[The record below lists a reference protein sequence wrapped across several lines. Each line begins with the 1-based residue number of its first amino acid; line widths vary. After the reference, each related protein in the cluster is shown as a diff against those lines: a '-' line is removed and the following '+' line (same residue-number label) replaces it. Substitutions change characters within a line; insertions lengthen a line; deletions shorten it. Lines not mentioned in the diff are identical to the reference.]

1 MTPASPAA
9 TAART
14 ERALAGGVAAET
26 TLPLAGLALAGGAP
40 NGQALAGDGLGG
52 DTLAG
57 GAAARTAGTVTGQVV
72 VIAKE
77 PVPGRVKT
85 RLTPPFSPRQAADL
99 ARAALADTLA
109 AAAAVPAARPV
120 VALDGT
126 AGPWLPAG
134 VQVLAQ
140 PGGGLDER
148 IAAALDDAYR
158 GLAVPVVL
166 IGMDTPQVTPA
177 LLESAL
183 RPLADGTADAVFG
196 PAADGGFWLLGL
208 RRPDPS
214 LILGVPMS
222 TEHTG
227 VTQAARLA
235 WAGLRIHWLPLLRDV
250 DTAADAY
257 AVARE
262 APRSRFAAALAAMSD
277 PAPSGQPAASLS
289 RS

>member
-1 MTPASPAA
+1 MTLTS
-9 TAART
+9 TT
-14 ERALAGGVAAET
+14 MLA
-26 TLPLAGLALAGGAP
+26 
-40 NGQALAGDGLGG
+40 
-52 DTLAG
+52 
-57 GAAARTAGTVTGQVV
+57 GAAAATSAGTLNGQVV

-99 ARAALADTLA
+99 AGAALADTLA
-109 AAAAVPAARPV
+109 AAAGAPAVRHV
-120 VALDGT
+120 IALDGT
-126 AGPWLPAG
+126 PGRWLPASSP
-134 VQVLAQ
+134 VLAQ
-140 PGGGLDER
+140 RGGGLDER

-158 GLAVPVVL
+158 ELAVPVVL

-177 LLESAL
+177 LLEAAL

-214 LILGVPMS
+214 LVLGVPMS
-222 TEHTG
+222 TAATG
-227 VTQAARLA
+227 VTQVARLA

-257 AVARE
+257 AVAAE
-262 APRSRFAAALAAMSD
+262 APGSRFAAALAAL
-277 PAPSGQPAASLS
+277 PAPPPS
-289 RS
+289 